1 MHTSPQ
7 RAEDVAVALDFIHF
21 VAGRHARPP
30 PPQLPQEAAHEIELA
45 RAEPGAPVETG
56 RQMHRRFKLLIRL
69 FLSEPFSPLT
79 SDHVRFILALKQP
92 I

>member
-1 MHTSPQ
+1 MLASPQ
-7 RAEDVAVALDFIHF
+7 CAYDVAVALDFIHF

-45 RAEPGAPVETG
+45 RAETGAPVETG
-56 RQMHRRFKLLIRL
+56 GQMHRRFKLLIRL
-69 FLSEPFSPLT
+69 FFDDPFRPLT
-79 SDHVRFILALKQP
+79 SDHVRFILAPKQP